1 MDQGFARLLDATF
14 CFFCCV
20 LLTITLAPQLLTY
33 RSQARVEDCR
43 HHLRLLGLAMH
54 NYHAAYNQ
62 LPLGCGGTFGGAT
75 EADSNQGRLG
85 PFIGVLPFAE
95 EQGLWEVISNPY
107 VSQKTGK
114 RFPAMGPVPWYDPT
128 EYVPWLQGPMIYRCP
143 DAATTADQQTGAARI
158 VFTLQDDAGLSTM
171 ANYVACYGDGTFAVG
186 ALVDPESEED
196 MERSSAT
203 NRGAFLAGVK
213 TTFRDFLDGTANTL
227 LFSETLSSLKG
238 EPRTSGIAKDI
249 VGLSLDPSLCLKA
262 GLSRTVAWNP
272 IGRGSRWSDGALPVT
287 GFQAV
292 LPPNSPS
299 CSSDLGPL
307 DAICSASSAHAGGVH
322 VLIADGAVRFVSDTI
337 HTGDLTSPGVAI
349 DAGYTK
355 PGSVSPYGLWGA
367 LGTRASIET
376 INDNELESSMTNF
389 KTDAKDFSKRRQAFT
404 PWKDKTSTIT
414 LTAKFLRLIDR
425 ETVELEDTGGTI
437 HRVPLN
443 SLSAEGI
450 YNAVEQASAK

>member
-1 MDQGFARLLDATF
+1 MNQGFTRLLDATF
-14 CFFCCV
+14 CIFCCV
-20 LLTITLAPQLLTY
+20 LLATTLVPQLLRH
-33 RSQARVEDCR
+33 RSQARAEVCR
-43 HHLRLLGLAMH
+43 HHLRLLGLALH

-62 LPLGCGGTFGGAT
+62 LPSGCSGTFGGET

-95 EQGLWEVISNPY
+95 EQGLWEMISNPH

-114 RFPAMGPVPWYDPT
+114 RFPAMGPVPWYDAA
-128 EYVPWLQGPMIYRCP
+128 EYVPWSQGPMIYRCP
-143 DAATTADQQTGAARI
+143 DAAMTADKQSGTARI
-158 VFTLQDDAGLSTM
+158 VFTLQDDSGLSTM
-171 ANYVACYGDGTFAVG
+171 ANYVACYGDATFAVG
-186 ALVDPESEED
+186 ALVNPESEED
-196 MERSSAT
+196 IERSSAT
-203 NRGAFLAGVK
+203 NRGAFAAGLK
-213 TTFRDFLDGTANTL
+213 IGFHSFLDGTANTL

-249 VGLSLDPSLCLKA
+249 VGLSLDPSLCLEA
-262 GLSRTVAWNP
+262 GLSKTVAWNP

-322 VLIADGAVRFVSDTI
+322 VLIADGAVGFVSDTI
-337 HTGDLTSPGVAI
+337 DTGDLTSPGVAI

-355 PGSVSPYGLWGA
+355 PGSLSPYGLWGA
-367 LGTRASIET
+367 LGTRASMERID
-376 INDNELESSMTNF
+376 NNELELSMPLF
-389 KTDAKDFSKRRQAFT
+389 KRDEKEFSERSQAFT
-404 PWKDKTSTIT
+404 PWKDKTGTIT

-437 HRVPLN
+437 HRIPLN
-443 SLSAEGI
+443 SLSSEGI